1 MTLLEYLGLEY
12 IFNSFANK
20 NDGPNATGLGGLLT
34 FLGLGGW
41 ILLLIFRP
49 GLVDKGAAVF
59 NIIAFIIV
67 IGVLGY
73 KFYSAKKYNEL
84 NIGFLVASILLI
96 VVAFIIGYFK
106 VYHSVMY
113 NYEYGHIGTG
123 IIYAFGASILIN
135 LLFPFFCH
143 SNGEKITSRI
153 GKSIGSLALSG
164 LIILVTFFIG
174 QAATVLIYFTGN
186 EDIYNKVVAYHNLE
200 YNEARVEFKDMNI
213 DERLKTIYSRALD
226 CANNYCNE
234 NASIGNCD
242 DYKRNNYKDIIWNQS
257 KEYGYSI
264 VRNYQINENEDAIKV
279 SDKEWS
285 SSFTYYILNKI
296 DFSIVNI
303 SEEQFNNYYEQK

>member
-1 MTLLEYLGLEY
+1 M
-12 IFNSFANK
+12 
-20 NDGPNATGLGGLLT
+20 
-34 FLGLGGW
+34 
-41 ILLLIFRP
+41 
-49 GLVDKGAAVF
+49 
-59 NIIAFIIV
+59 
-67 IGVLGY
+67 
-73 KFYSAKKYNEL
+73 
-84 NIGFLVASILLI
+84 
-96 VVAFIIGYFK
+96 
-106 VYHSVMY
+106 
-113 NYEYGHIGTG
+113 
-123 IIYAFGASILIN
+123 
-135 LLFPFFCH
+135 
-143 SNGEKITSRI
+143 
-153 GKSIGSLALSG
+153 
-164 LIILVTFFIG
+164 
-174 QAATVLIYFTGN
+174 
-186 EDIYNKVVAYHNLE
+186 VAYHNLE